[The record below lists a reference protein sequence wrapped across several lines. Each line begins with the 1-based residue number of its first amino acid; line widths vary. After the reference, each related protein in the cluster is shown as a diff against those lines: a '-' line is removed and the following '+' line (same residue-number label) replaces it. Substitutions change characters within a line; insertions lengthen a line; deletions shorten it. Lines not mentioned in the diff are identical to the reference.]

1 MSIEAMSAFAEAARA
16 DQEMADGL
24 AGCLNGNAGTEAV
37 ETFAAYAQARGFA
50 VTVEDVLTLQ
60 PSSDGDGTL
69 SDAELDAV
77 SGAGHWED
85 VMTDP
90 KTFDHF
96 SIIQNYFLGRSF
108 LEPPAS

>member
-1 MSIEAMSAFAEAARA
+1 MSIEAMSDFAEAARA
-16 DQEMADGL
+16 DREMADGL
-24 AGCLNGNAGTEAV
+24 AASLDGKAGTEAV
-37 ETFAAYAQARGFA
+37 EAFAAYAQASGFE
-50 VTVEDVLTLQ
+50 VTVEDVLKQQ
-60 PSSDGDGTL
+60 PSSGGDGTL
-69 SDAELDAV
+69 SDAELDSV

-85 VMTDP
+85 VMMDP